1 MSLDDD
7 GNASQERPP
16 SPLDGVRKSLDDA
29 GKSLDDAGR
38 SLDDV
43 RKLTDSRTL
52 RALTHPVRIE
62 LIEALL
68 LGGAMTATEVGERIS
83 ESPTTCSFHLRQLE
97 KYGFVEEA
105 GGGKGRSRPWRL
117 TATGMQFRS
126 THDDPE
132 TEMAA
137 GALVRM
143 LRDRQFARYQT
154 WLETNR
160 EFPREW
166 RDAASSSESI
176 IYLTARELDELSE
189 EVLALVLPRFRERLT
204 DPARRPPDAVPVEI
218 LMLAYPISLP
228 PPGDVPPDEA
238 AGDDPPGGEP
248 S

>member
-1 MSLDDD
+1 MPLDDGD
-7 GNASQERPP
+7 ASPDSPP
-16 SPLDGVRKSLDDA
+16 SPLDDVRKSLEDV
-29 GKSLDDAGR
+29 GKSLEDVGR

-43 RKLTDSRTL
+43 RQLTDSRTL
-52 RALTHPVRIE
+52 RALTHPVRIA

-68 LGGAMTATEVGERIS
+68 LHGAMTATEVGERIS
-83 ESPTTCSFHLRQLE
+83 ESPTTCSSHLRQLE

-117 TATGMQFRS
+117 TSTGMQFS
-126 THDDPE
+126 SVHADPE

-154 WLETNR
+154 WLETNQN
-160 EFPREW
+160 FPRVW
-166 RDAASSSESI
+166 RDAAASNESI
-176 IYLTARELDELSE
+176 LYLTPGELDELGE

-204 DPARRPPDAVPVEI
+204 DPARRPPDSLPVEI

-228 PPGDVPPDEA
+228 PPGDVPPNGA
-238 AGDDPPGGEP
+238 AGDDPASGEP

>member
-1 MSLDDD
+1 MPLDDD
-7 GNASQERPP
+7 GNAGPERSPG
-16 SPLDGVRKSLDDA
+16 PLDDVRKSLDDVGKSLEDV
-29 GKSLDDAGR
+29 GKSLDD
-38 SLDDV
+38 V
-43 RKLTDSRTL
+43 RQLTDSQTL
-52 RALTHPVRIE
+52 RALTHPVRIA

-68 LGGAMTATEVGERIS
+68 LGGAMTATEVGERIG
-83 ESPTTCSFHLRQLE
+83 ESATTCSFHLRQLA

-117 TATGMQFRS
+117 TATGMQFS
-126 THDDPE
+126 SVHADPE

-137 GALVRM
+137 VALVRM

-154 WLETNR
+154 WLETNQN
-160 EFPREW
+160 FPREW
-166 RDAASSSESI
+166 RDAAGSSESI
-176 IYLTARELDELSE
+176 IYLTPGELDELSE

-218 LMLAYPISLP
+218 LMLTYPISLP

-238 AGDDPPGGEP
+238 GGDDPADGEP

>member
-1 MSLDDD
+1 MPLDDD
-7 GNASQERPP
+7 GNAGPERPS
-16 SPLDGVRKSLDDA
+16 SPLDDVRKSPDDV
-29 GKSLDDAGR
+29 GK

-52 RALTHPVRIE
+52 RALTHPVRIA

-68 LGGAMTATEVGERIS
+68 LHGAMTATEVGERIS

-117 TATGMQFRS
+117 TSTGMQFS
-126 THDDPE
+126 SVHADPE

-154 WLETNR
+154 WLETNQN
-160 EFPREW
+160 FPREW
-166 RDAASSSESI
+166 RDAAGSSESI
-176 IYLTARELDELSE
+176 IYLTPGELDELSD

-228 PPGDVPPDEA
+228 PPGDVPPDGA
-238 AGDDPPGGEP
+238 RGDERADGGP

>member
-1 MSLDDD
+1 MALDDD
-7 GNASQERPP
+7 GSAGPERPA
-16 SPLDGVRKSLDDA
+16 SPLDDVRKSLEDV
-29 GKSLDDAGR
+29 GKSLGDVGK

-52 RALTHPVRIE
+52 RALTHPVRIA

-68 LGGAMTATEVGERIS
+68 LNGAMTATEVGERIS
-83 ESPTTCSFHLRQLE
+83 ESPTTCSFHLRQLA

-105 GGGKGRSRPWRL
+105 GGGVGRSRPWRL
-117 TATGMQFRS
+117 TSVGMQFG
-126 THDDPE
+126 TVHDDPE

-137 GALVRM
+137 GALTRM

-154 WLETNR
+154 WLETNQN
-160 EFPREW
+160 FPREW
-166 RDAASSSESI
+166 RDSAGSSESI
-176 IYLTARELDELSE
+176 IYLTAGELDELNHE
-189 EVLALVLPRFRERLT
+189 LLALLLPRFRERLT

-228 PPGDVPPDEA
+228 PPGDVPPNGA
-238 AGDDPPGGEP
+238 PGDDPASGEP